1 MVFGLAF
8 GWRWGWNWGCVW
20 VVERNRG
27 VLTVGLGLKLW
38 VWDLL
43 TVGLGFARCGL
54 VFFIIY
60 FYFFLVVGFAHSHAL
75 QWWWCR
81 QWVVVGVCVHSGCWV
96 CGVGWFQV

>member
-43 TVGLGFARCGL
+43 TVGLGFACCGL
-54 VFFIIY
+54 VL
-60 FYFFLVVGFAHSHAL
+60 FYFILFFFGGGFCS
-75 QWWWCR
+75 QSCSS
-81 QWVVVGVCVHSGCWV
+81 VVVVSAMGCGRGL
-96 CGVGWFQV
+96 CS